1 MLSTNALRSLTQDVL
16 SISLEAGVRILEIY
30 SNGYHVSNKNDD
42 TPLTTADLVA
52 NEFIISELSKIAS
65 HIPILTEESFD
76 IPFHK
81 RSQWEYYWLVD
92 PLDGTREF
100 IKHND
105 EFSVNISLIHHGKP
119 VLGVVHA
126 PALNISYFASCS
138 NGAWKTVGSMPP
150 QKIHVRKA
158 STDKNKTLTVTCGRN
173 YSSDRLKEFLSRLGS
188 YQSLPMGSS
197 LKSCLV
203 AEGVADIYPK
213 MGLTSE
219 WDTAAAQCIVKEAGG
234 FVTDINMEELR
245 YNTKDSL
252 LNPDFLVFG
261 DSHQNWAAYL

>member
-1 MLSTNALRSLTQDVL
+1 MLSSNTLKSLTQDVL
-16 SISLEAGVRILEIY
+16 SISLDTGVKILEIY
-30 SNGYHVSNKNDD
+30 SSGYQVNKKNDD

-52 NEFIISELSKIAS
+52 NEFIISELTKIAAN
-65 HIPILTEESFD
+65 IPILTEESFE
-76 IPFHK
+76 IPFNK
-81 RSQWEYYWLVD
+81 RSRWEYYWLVD

-100 IKHND
+100 IKHNG
-105 EFSVNISLIHHGKP
+105 EFSINISLIYRGKP
-119 VLGVVHA
+119 ILGVVHA
-126 PALNISYFASCS
+126 PALDISYFASRN
-138 NGAWKTVGSMPP
+138 NGAWKVANNIAPK
-150 QKIHVRKA
+150 KIHVRKA
-158 STDKNKTLTVTCGRN
+158 SSNKDKTLTVTCGRN
-173 YSSDRLKEFLSRLGS
+173 YSSDRLKKFLSRLGS

-219 WDTAAAQCIVKEAGG
+219 WDTAAAQCIVEEAGG

-261 DSHQNWAAYL
+261 DSRPNWAAFL